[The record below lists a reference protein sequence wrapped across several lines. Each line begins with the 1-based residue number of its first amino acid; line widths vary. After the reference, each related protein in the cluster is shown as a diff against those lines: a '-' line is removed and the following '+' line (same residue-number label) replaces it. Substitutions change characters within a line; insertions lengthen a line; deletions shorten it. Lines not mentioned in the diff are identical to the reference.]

1 MMKRFANMRQ
11 KLETRQTS
19 ITWKLFFVSAAMFLV
34 FISAVFIFQ
43 LLFLDRFYYAEKERH
58 SVKGIEEF
66 CIGYA
71 GAGWNRAKLN
81 DKIVAMSGMY
91 DIQLTIIDVY
101 GRNIYGGMEM
111 EVRDKD
117 GRKYMVDLND
127 ISYIGEL
134 KADGLQNGGK
144 VRLTGS
150 FNEDGSKLK
159 PYMISVGDSEWS
171 RGDAGEADG
180 PASLSG
186 SVQNPKRDDLVRLEG
201 TVEYLRLLNEDEYE
215 NINSPYAALKAA
227 LKQWQGENI
236 KIPSD
241 RRIQEYRDMT
251 TGYKYKMFI
260 FPVTAKGG
268 NKEAIFA
275 IVPLQPVDEA
285 VGVIRNYVWYIFSAA
300 IVFVL
305 FLSYPYSRMVA
316 KPLLKIN
323 AAASK
328 MSNMD
333 FSVRCEIHSHD
344 ELGSLSDSL
353 NTMSSRL
360 NSTITELKEF
370 VSNASH
376 ELKTPIAAMGG
387 YVEAL
392 RDDIRRDKR
401 ERYIERLQYEV
412 DRMNS
417 LVQNMLELSRMESNT
432 QALNKEVFDL
442 NRLAGEVLEEFGGL
456 MEEKRI
462 KPAVRTAQACA
473 EVFADRAKLGQV
485 IRNFT
490 SNALL
495 HTSSGGAVRIEIK
508 KQENGIIFCI
518 ENEGIKIPGDKLDRI
533 WDRFFRIEPSR
544 ARDNGGTGLGLAI
557 SAKILKLHNAQ
568 YGARNTERGVLFYF
582 IISSQDSPSMYPARR

>member
-19 ITWKLFFVSAAMFLV
+19 ITWRLFFVTAVMFLA
-34 FISAVFIFQ
+34 FLSTVFIFQ
-43 LLFLDRFYYAEKERH
+43 LLFLDRFYYAEKERR

-66 CIGYA
+66 CAGYA
-71 GAGWNRAKLN
+71 GDGWNRTVL
-81 DKIVAMSGMY
+81 DGKIASMSATD
-91 DIQLTIIDVY
+91 DIQLTIIDLY

-117 GRKYMVDLND
+117 GKKSVVDLSGVSFID
-127 ISYIGEL
+127 EL
-134 KADGLQNGGK
+134 KADGLQIGEK
-144 VRLTGS
+144 VRLTGI
-150 FNEDGSKLK
+150 FNKDGSKWK
-159 PYMISVGDSEWS
+159 PYMIGVGDSEWS
-171 RGDAGEADG
+171 RGDTGEADG

-186 SVQNPKRDDLVRLEG
+186 NAQNPKRDDLVQLEG
-201 TVEYLRLLNEDEYE
+201 TIEYLGLLNENEYE

-236 KIPSD
+236 KIPSS
-241 RRIQEYRDMT
+241 RRIQEYRDMA
-251 TGYKYKMFI
+251 TGYKYEMFI
-260 FPVTAKGG
+260 FPVTAKSG

-333 FSVRCEIHSHD
+333 FSIRCGIHSRD

-360 NSTITELKEF
+360 NSTITELREF

-376 ELKTPIAAMGG
+376 ELKTPIAAMKG

-392 RDDIRRDKR
+392 GDDIRRDKR
-401 ERYIERLQYEV
+401 QRYIERLQYEV

-432 QALNKEVFDL
+432 QGLNKEAFDL

-462 KPAVRTAQACA
+462 RPTVRTAQESA

-508 KQENGIIFCI
+508 KQENGVVFCI
-518 ENEGIKIPGDKLDRI
+518 ENEGKSIPEDKIDRI
-533 WDRFFRIEPSR
+533 WDRFFRVEPSR

-568 YGARNTERGVLFYF
+568 YGARNTERGVLFHF
-582 IISSQDSPSMYPARR
+582 IISPRD